1 MKKILLSIC
10 ILSVISVGLKAQV
23 KIAYMNPNAVLFELD
38 EVASIE
44 QQIEALVNQR
54 DQEIL
59 AKAGQLQQ
67 AISDYD
73 AIRLT
78 LSPAEQKVKEEELLQ
93 KNQELEQE
101 RNSYLNEV
109 RQRRAQLL
117 APVME
122 EMDVAIKK
130 IATNMNIDLVLN
142 EGTSYG
148 DAIVF
153 YASEERL
160 NITDM
165 VIAELKSE

>member
-10 ILSVISVGLKAQV
+10 ILSVISVGLHAQV
-23 KIAYMNPNAVLFELD
+23 KIAYMNPNAVLLKLD
-38 EVASIE
+38 EVAAIE
-44 QQIEALVNQR
+44 QQIEELVNQR

-78 LSPAEQKVKEEELLQ
+78 LSPAEQQVKEEELLQ

-109 RQRRAQLL
+109 RQRKTKLL
-117 APVME
+117 APVTKR
-122 EMDVAIKK
+122 MDIAIKK
-130 IATNMNIDLVLN
+130 IATNMNIDIVLN
-142 EGTSYG
+142 EATSYG

>member
-23 KIAYMNPNAVLFELD
+23 KSYMNPNAVLFELD

-78 LSPAEQKVKEEELLQ
+78 LGPAEQKVKEEEL
-93 KNQELEQE
+93 
-101 RNSYLNEV
+101 
-109 RQRRAQLL
+109 
-117 APVME
+117 
-122 EMDVAIKK
+122 
-130 IATNMNIDLVLN
+130 
-142 EGTSYG
+142 
-148 DAIVF
+148 
-153 YASEERL
+153 
-160 NITDM
+160 
-165 VIAELKSE
+165 